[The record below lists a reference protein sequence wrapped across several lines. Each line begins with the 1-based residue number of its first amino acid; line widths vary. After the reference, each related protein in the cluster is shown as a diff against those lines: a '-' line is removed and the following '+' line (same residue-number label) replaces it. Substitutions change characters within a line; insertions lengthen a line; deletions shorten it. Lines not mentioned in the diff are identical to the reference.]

1 MDGNHRFH
9 GPLKSLS
16 SIVAASAIHQRK
28 QFMSIPIG
36 QEGRTPANDRELFW
50 YVVIHAFVISSL
62 LIALSDRSSESTG
75 HAAATRLVPPNARNG
90 MP

>member
-62 LIALSDRSSESTG
+62 LIALSDRSSENTG
-75 HAAATRLVPPNARNG
+75 HAAATRSVPPNSRNG